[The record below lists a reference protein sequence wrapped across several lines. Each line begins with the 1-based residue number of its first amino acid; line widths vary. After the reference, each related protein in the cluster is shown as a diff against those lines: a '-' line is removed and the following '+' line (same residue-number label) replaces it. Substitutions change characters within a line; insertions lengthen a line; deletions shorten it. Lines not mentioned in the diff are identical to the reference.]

1 MDELCEE
8 CRQSVLPFKD
18 AAWKGHN
25 KCLRVLVKEGAS
37 VYNLSEAFITAT
49 VQRNFQSAELLIEAG
64 IDVNHKLQSEGRT
77 PLMIVAAMGHHN
89 LMQKLVTAGASVN
102 TADRSGRTALHYSTS
117 NGRTELLI
125 NKGANVNIKDYDGCT
140 PLHLIAQEGN
150 VDSSLSLIAEGAD
163 VNAKCKK
170 GETPLIKAA
179 GLGKVQE
186 IECLLKEAVDVN
198 AFDVLGRNAFFMQ
211 LLKVM
216 LIFYICSLTH
226 ELM

>member
-1 MDELCEE
+1 MQELFEE
-8 CRQSVLPFKD
+8 CQKSKLSFKD

-25 KCLRVLVKEGAS
+25 KCLKILVKEGAS

-49 VQRNFQSAELLIEAG
+49 RQRNFQSAELLLEAG
-64 IDVNHKLQSEGRT
+64 IDVSHKLQSEGTT
-77 PLMIVAAMGHHN
+77 PLMIVAVMGYHN

-125 NKGANVNIKDYDGCT
+125 NKGANVNIKDYDDCT
-140 PLHLIAQEGN
+140 PLHLMAN

-163 VNAKCKK
+163 VNVKCKK

-198 AFDVLGRNAFFMQ
+198 AFDILGRNALFMQ

-216 LIFYICSLTH
+216 LIFYGCFLTQ